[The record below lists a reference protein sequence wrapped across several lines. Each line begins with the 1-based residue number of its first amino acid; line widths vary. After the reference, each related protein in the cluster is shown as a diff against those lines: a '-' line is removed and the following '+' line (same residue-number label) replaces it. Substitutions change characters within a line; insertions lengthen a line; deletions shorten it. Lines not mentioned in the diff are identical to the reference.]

1 MRYIA
6 YCRKSTDEKDRQ
18 VLSIDGQISELKE
31 FALREKLQIIDFV
44 VESKTAKEPGREKF
58 ADVLKR
64 IEKGEA
70 DGILSWH
77 PDRLA
82 RNSIDGGRVIYLLD
96 IGKLCDLKFPTFW
109 FDNTP
114 QGKFMLNIAFGQS
127 KYYVD
132 NLSENVK
139 RGIREKLRRGIWPKK
154 APLGYFNDLKFKTIE
169 VDLEKSKIVKKV
181 FEKFSQGNVSYSE
194 IARIMFKGGISRK
207 GGEVLKVDQ
216 IKNMLSNQF
225 YIGTFLFSGELH
237 KGSHK
242 TFISKTLFN
251 NVQKQMERLSRPRV
265 KGHNFPFTGFIKC
278 AECGSAIT
286 AETHLKTYKR
296 TNRKVVYNYYRCTKS
311 LGSCGQ
317 KYISDVELE
326 KQIRNIVLKSSLP
339 EEGARVW
346 QRMFEKDRKREEQSA
361 SQRSVEIEAKISSLE
376 DQENTLLD
384 GYLQH
389 IIEPEVYKKK
399 KNEIFAKKFEFTDQ
413 KGKIGKEGSGRLE
426 PLLEFMNMA
435 KTGAKIARA
444 KNNCHEL
451 AVQARNAGSNFF
463 LDNRQLKPE
472 LKKGFD
478 TLFFEGC
485 TPTGAS
491 KPERISR
498 WAGVE
503 RIEPPIAVLET
514 AVIPFNY
521 TPTGTFYLKNSFSAI
536 YRYLC
541 NFH

>member
-1 MRYIA
+1 MRYIV

-18 VLSIDGQISELKE
+18 VLSIDAQISELKE

-70 DGILSWH
+70 NGILSWH

-82 RNSIDGGRVIYLLD
+82 RNSIDGGRIIYLLD
-96 IGKLCDLKFPTFW
+96 IGKLSDLKFPTFW

-114 QGKFMLNIAFGQS
+114 QGKFMLSIAFGQS

-139 RGIREKLRRGIWPKK
+139 RGIREKLRRGIWPKH
-154 APLGYFNDLKFKTIE
+154 APLGYFNDLKLKTIE
-169 VDLEKSKIVKKV
+169 VDLEKSKIVKKA
-181 FEKFSQGNVSYSE
+181 FEKFSEGNVSYSE
-194 IARIMFKGGISRK
+194 ISRRMFREGISRK

-216 IKNMLSNQF
+216 VKNMLSNQF
-225 YIGTFLFSGELH
+225 YIGTFLFSGELYT
-237 KGSHK
+237 GSHK
-242 TFISKTLFN
+242 TFISKALFN

-286 AETHLKTYKR
+286 AETHVKVYKR

-317 KYISDVELE
+317 KYIREEDLE
-326 KQIRNIVLKSSLP
+326 KQIRNIVSKSSLS
-339 EEGARVW
+339 EEGSRIW
-346 QRMFEKDRKREEQSA
+346 DGLFEEDRKGEELSA
-361 SQRSVEIEAKISSLE
+361 SQRSVELDAKISNLE

-389 IIEPEVYKKK
+389 IIEPEVYKNK
-399 KNEIFAKKFEFTDQ
+399 KNEIFARKQQFSEE
-413 KGKIGKEGSGRLE
+413 KGKIGQEGDGRLE

-435 KTGAKIARA
+435 KTGAKIACA

-472 LKKGFD
+472 WKKGFD

-485 TPTGAS
+485 APAGAS
-491 KPERISR
+491 KPERVSF

-503 RIEPPIAVLET
+503 GIEPPVLALEASGLPLT
-514 AVIPFNY
+514 D
-521 TPTGTFYLKNSFSAI
+521 TPSTRMTRSG
-536 YRYLC
+536 
-541 NFH
+541 